1 MPFPYPKIIDVRPP
15 SDTIIARLI
24 VGKRHCRVLIS
35 LIVMRSSETGFL
47 PRRCHAVVE
56 TGKNPV
62 MKVLMRKPR
71 RTRQC
76 RFPTPK

>member
-15 SDTIIARLI
+15 SDIIIARLI

-47 PRRCHAVVE
+47 PRRRHAVK
-56 TGKNPV
+56 TGKNAV

-76 RFPTPK
+76 RFPTLK